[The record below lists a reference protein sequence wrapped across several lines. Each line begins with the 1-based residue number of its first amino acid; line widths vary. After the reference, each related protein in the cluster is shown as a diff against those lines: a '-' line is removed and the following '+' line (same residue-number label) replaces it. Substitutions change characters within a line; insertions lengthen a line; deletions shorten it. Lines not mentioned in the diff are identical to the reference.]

1 MHYRP
6 IGPACLV
13 VLSVAIGPCVP
24 ASNGQVAQA
33 RRPADLGLSV
43 AQPIGPLR
51 PGGVGL
57 VVVTTSTQLNAL
69 EGEAFG
75 RPVRFWPSAS
85 ATEWQGLL
93 GVGLDAKPGSHVV
106 TVHGTAADGE
116 TGTARITV
124 AVGPKRFETRR
135 LRVDPTMVNPPQE
148 QAARIERE
156 AKAMADA
163 FAVVRER
170 VWRGRFEA
178 PVPGTATSSFG
189 RLTVMNGEPRGRH
202 QGADFRA
209 ATGTPVRAPN
219 AGRVVLAQDMY
230 FAGNTVIL
238 DHGLGVFSLLAHLS
252 RIGVAVGDVVS
263 RGDLVGESGA
273 TGRVT
278 GPHLHWA
285 VRFGDASVDPLS
297 LMATVARMPNEDA
310 SQASH

>member
-189 RLTVMNGEPRGRH
+189 RLTVMNQSLPPSGRGLSC
-202 QGADFRA
+202 GT
-209 ATGTPVRAPN
+209 TGTLVHAPN
-219 AGRVVLAQDMY
+219 AGRVVCTGHV
-230 FAGNTVIL
+230 FRGNTVIL
-238 DHGLGVFSLLAHLS
+238 DHGLGVFSLW
-252 RIGVAVGDVVS
+252 RICPHWRRRRPSCPAATW
-263 RGDLVGESGA
+263 LESGA

-278 GPHLHWA
+278 GPRTGQCVSAMRAWTVVVDGH
-285 VRFGDASVDPLS
+285 GCTDAQRGTRRRPRTEPV
-297 LMATVARMPNEDA
+297 
-310 SQASH
+310 H